1 MNAKKLKE
9 LAKHVDI
16 AKSTFQASIESTE
29 KANEINREIIEFNKQ
44 RIEQAENLIKNLQDS
59 IDEIQADSVARQVH
73 IEENTAFINNLNS
86 LLGKGGN

>member
-9 LAKHVDI
+9 LAKHVDT
-16 AKSTFQASIESTE
+16 AKSTFQASIEATE

-59 IDEIQADSVARQVH
+59 IDEIQADSLARQVH
-73 IEENTAFINNLNS
+73 IEENATFVKNLNE
-86 LLGKGGN
+86 LMGKGGN